1 MCCGSKRSG
10 TRGSKSGRI
19 TRARKTIQTQAI
31 DTKNEQHEHS
41 ENRERLLVLPVR
53 RPTDEARDLGS
64 SEIQGPELLP

>member
-31 DTKNEQHEHS
+31 ETKNEQQEPT
-41 ENRERLLVLPVR
+41 ENRERLFVLSVG
-53 RPTDEARDLGS
+53 RPTDETRNLGS